1 MEYPPGGLGT
11 GCQLTHPTHLPP
23 LFFQKIMIHYHG
35 SPLSGST
42 DQQTEFYRNRHVLLS
57 WATFCPN
64 HVPITEV
71 CSSFCIDNGAYSFWG
86 KNIPVQWQDFYNFL
100 DKWIHHPRFDFF
112 LIPDVI
118 DGAPQLNDDLIH
130 ICRYPE
136 HGVPIFHVGEPLERL
151 EKFLE
156 KGFKRIAIGTTKGY
170 ELKSLN
176 FWNEMR
182 KIFDFICVD
191 GVPQAKVHGLR
202 MLDPEIVE
210 KFPFS
215 SCDSAGACIISVYN
229 NEWNYPY
236 APITKAGRAALYADK
251 IERTQSPSFYEPK
264 PIQMELI

>member
-1 MEYPPGGLGT
+1 M
-11 GCQLTHPTHLPP
+11 
-23 LFFQKIMIHYHG
+23 
-35 SPLSGST
+35 
-42 DQQTEFYRNRHVLLS
+42 
-57 WATFCPN
+57 
-64 HVPITEV
+64 
-71 CSSFCIDNGAYSFWG
+71 
-86 KNIPVQWQDFYNFL
+86 
-100 DKWIHHPRFDFF
+100 
-112 LIPDVI
+112 
-118 DGAPQLNDDLIH
+118 NDDLIH

-136 HGVPIFHVGEPLERL
+136 YGVPIFHIGEPLERL
-151 EKFLE
+151 EMFLG

-210 KFPFS
+210 AFPFS
-215 SCDSAGACIISVYN
+215 SGDSTTATMEATFDVN
-229 NEWNYPY
+229 WEKYPY
-236 APITKAGRAALYADK
+236 APITKAGRAALVADK

>member
-1 MEYPPGGLGT
+1 LEFALSSRYPRNSVENNL
-11 GCQLTHPTHLPP
+11 
-23 LFFQKIMIHYHG
+23 MIHYHG

-42 DQQTEFYRNRHVLLS
+42 DQQIEFYRGRHVLIS
-57 WATFCPN
+57 WATFHSM

-71 CSSFCIDNGAYSFWG
+71 CSSFCIDNGAYSFWD

-112 LIPDVI
+112 LVPDVI
-118 DGAPQLNDDLIH
+118 GGTLKLNDDLIH

-136 HGVPIFHVGEPLERL
+136 HGVPIFHVGEPLGRL

-156 KGFKRIAIGTTKGY
+156 KGFKRIAIGTTKGF

-182 KIFDFICVD
+182 KIFDFICVR

-202 MLDPEIVE
+202 MLDPEIVRE
-210 KFPFS
+210 FPFS
-215 SCDSAGACIISVYN
+215 SGDSATATREAIYDSKWGK
-229 NEWNYPY
+229 YPY
-236 APITKAGRAALYADK
+236 APITKAGRAALVADR
-251 IERTQSPSFYEPK
+251 IEKAQSPSFYEFK
-264 PIQMELI
+264 PIQEDLI